1 MVERMAPNHDIRVRF
16 LEPLFAEISA
26 DFFSYIPLRAASSGA
41 PAPVAELEYA
51 SDLKS
56 EDFFVMRVQI
66 SPGALR
72 TGNRMLIFL
81 SSEDTFLFFGFFLFP
96 VQHKPQWRN
105 WLTRSTCNR

>member
-1 MVERMAPNHDIRVRF
+1 MVGRMAPNYDIRVRF
-16 LEPLFAEISA
+16 LEPLFAGISA
-26 DFFSYIPLRAASSGA
+26 DFFYIPLRAASSGA

-66 SPGALR
+66 SPSALR

-81 SSEDTFLFFGFFLFP
+81 SSEGTSLFFWFFFCFL
-96 VQHKPQWRN
+96 
-105 WLTRSTCNR
+105 CNTSLSGAIDL